1 MKEIKK
7 LIIKFSVTFY
17 VISALMLCGSDS
29 DEIYKMIISNFVGI
43 GLLFLF
49 IFFVNKTSKN

>member
-1 MKEIKK
+1 MKK
-7 LIIKFSVTFY
+7 LTIKLSITFLA
-17 VISALMLCGSDS
+17 ISALMLCGSDS